1 MKDDFIPTERI
12 EQVIFLIRG
21 QRVILD
27 ADLARLYGVPTY
39 RFNEAFKRN
48 RHRFPDDFAFQ
59 LTAAEFADLRSQ
71 SAIADMQVVSD
82 SSGTADSSQ
91 IAMSLPRPP
100 DKAHVMSRSQ
110 FATGSSRHRGV
121 AYRPWAFT
129 EHGALM
135 AANILRSKRAGHVSV
150 FVVRAFVRL
159 RALLATHKELNKKLA
174 ELERRVESHD
184 EHIQSLFEAI
194 RRLMAPD
201 PPKPRRIGFRASLR
215 TS

>member
-1 MKDDFIPTERI
+1 MKDLIPIERI

-21 QRVILD
+21 HRVILD

-48 RHRFPDDFAFQ
+48 RHRFPEDFAFQ
-59 LTAAEFADLRSQ
+59 LTTAEYADLRSQ
-71 SAIADMQVVSD
+71 NATTHMQGVRGSKETVN
-82 SSGTADSSQ
+82 SSQ
-91 IAMSLPRPP
+91 IAMSSSRAP
-100 DKAHVMSRSQ
+100 DDKGHVVNRSQ

-159 RALLATHKELNKKLA
+159 RALLAAHKELDKKLT

-184 EHIQSLFEAI
+184 THIQSLFDAI
-194 RRLMAPD
+194 RELMTPIE
-201 PPKPRRIGFRASLR
+201 PPSKPRRIGFR
-215 TS
+215 T